1 MIRVLVCEDSS
12 TARQLLVQILR
23 ASPDVEV
30 VGEARDGVEA
40 VELTKQLRP
49 NAVTMDINMPRMDGL
64 AATKEIMIAAP
75 TPIVIVTGSASIND
89 VSFALDAL
97 RAGALAVLPRPQGPL
112 TPGFAEAAR
121 KLLETVKSMSQV
133 KVVRHWRAV
142 PGSKIFGAGGSP
154 APAVGQAR
162 AQIVAVAASTGG
174 PAALH
179 HLLSKLPGHFAVP
192 ILVVQHITAGFT
204 PGLAV
209 WLRTAGPL
217 DVKVA
222 EHGELLRPRTV
233 YLSPD
238 DWHLEATPTGAVE
251 LSKAPPVGGF
261 RPSGSRLFE
270 SAAQAYGAR
279 TLAVILTGMGNDGVA
294 GLKMVRLAG
303 GRIIAQDEKSSV
315 IFGMPGAAV
324 AAGLADDVLPL
335 EAIAGRLA
343 QLV

>member
-30 VGEARDGVEA
+30 VGEARDGLEA

-49 NAVTMDINMPRMDGL
+49 DAVTMDINMPRMDGL
-64 AATKEIMIAAP
+64 AATREIMITAP

-121 KLLETVKSMSQV
+121 KLLETVKTMSQV

-142 PGSKIFGAGGSP
+142 PSGGPAASGALAS
-154 APAVGQAR
+154 AR
-162 AQIVAVAASTGG
+162 AGQVRAQVVAVAASTGG

-179 HLLSKLPGHFAVP
+179 QLLTKLPGSFPVP
-192 ILVVQHITAGFT
+192 ILVVQHITPGFT
-204 PGLAV
+204 PGLAA
-209 WLRTAGPL
+209 WLQTAGSL
-217 DVKVA
+217 AVKVA

-233 YLSPD
+233 YLPPD
-238 DWHLEATPTGAVE
+238 DWHLGVTRTGAVA
-251 LSKAPPVGGF
+251 LSKAPPLGGF
-261 RPSGSRLFE
+261 RPSGTRLFE
-270 SAAQAYGAR
+270 SVAQAYGAA
-279 TLAVILTGMGNDGVA
+279 TLAVILTGMGEDGVA
-294 GLKMVRLAG
+294 GLKMVRQAG

-335 EAIAGRLA
+335 EAIAG
-343 QLV
+343 QLVQLV